1 MIFKNLLKIFGF
13 SKIIPTFEASKRAFL
28 MIPQFKTS
36 NLPKI
41 GITQGDINGIG
52 YEVILK
58 VLSDSRILESFI
70 PIIYGQSKVFSYYK
84 KNFGMEEMS
93 YSVIRDASQA
103 QPKRINIINHTDEEL
118 KVEPGF
124 FTPIAGK
131 ASFAAL
137 KLATNDLRNG
147 LIDAMVTAP
156 INKSNI
162 QSEQYKFNGQTDYI
176 KSFFPENEYITL
188 LVWENLRVGFV
199 TNHLPLKDVPHA
211 INKELIIKKLKL
223 INNSLVKD
231 FNIVAPKIAVLG
243 LNPHAGDNSIMG
255 SEEKE
260 IIQPAMEVAKSQGIM
275 AFGPFPADGFFG
287 SDAWRKYDGILSM
300 YHDQGLTPFR
310 VLAVD
315 GGASFTA
322 GLPIVRTSTT
332 HGTGYD
338 IANKNIADPD
348 AMRHAIYLAI
358 DILNNRR

>member
-1 MIFKNLLKIFGF
+1 M
-13 SKIIPTFEASKRAFL
+13 A
-28 MIPQFKTS
+28 PQNKVS
-36 NLPKI
+36 SLPKI
-41 GITQGDINGIG
+41 GLTQGDINGIG

-58 VLSDSRILESFI
+58 ILADSRIFDSFI

-93 YSVIRDASQA
+93 YAVIRDASQA
-103 QPKRINIINHTDEEL
+103 QPRRINIINHTDEEL

-124 FTPIAGK
+124 STPIAGK

-137 KLATNDLRNG
+137 KMATNDLRTG

-162 QSEQYKFNGQTDYI
+162 QSEQFKFKGQTDYI
-176 KSFFPENEYITL
+176 KSFFPDNEYITL
-188 LVWENLRVGFV
+188 LVSHQMRIGFV
-199 TNHLPLKDVPHA
+199 TNHIPLRDVPA
-211 INKELIIKKLKL
+211 VITKDLIIKKLKL
-223 INNSLVKD
+223 IDATLKKD

-243 LNPHAGDNSIMG
+243 LNPHAGDNNLMG
-255 SEEKE
+255 NEERD
-260 IIQPAMEVAKSQGIM
+260 IIKPAMEVAKEQGVM

-315 GGASFTA
+315 GGVSFTA
-322 GLPIVRTSTT
+322 GLPVVRTSTT

-348 AMRHAIYLAI
+348 AMRHAIFLAI
-358 DILNNRR
+358 DILNNRVRS

>member
-1 MIFKNLLKIFGF
+1 
-13 SKIIPTFEASKRAFL
+13 
-28 MIPQFKTS
+28 
-36 NLPKI
+36 
-41 GITQGDINGIG
+41 
-52 YEVILK
+52 
-58 VLSDSRILESFI
+58 
-70 PIIYGQSKVFSYYK
+70 
-84 KNFGMEEMS
+84 MEEMS
-93 YSVIRDASQA
+93 YAVIRDASQA

-124 FTPIAGK
+124 STPIAGK

-137 KLATNDLRNG
+137 KMATNDLRNG

-162 QSEQYKFNGQTDYI
+162 ISEQFKFKGQTDYI

-188 LVWENLRVGFV
+188 LVWDKLRIGFV
-199 TNHLPLKDVPHA
+199 TNHLPLKDVPTA

-223 INNSLVKD
+223 MNNSLVKD

-243 LNPHAGDNSIMG
+243 LNPHAGDNNIMG
-255 SEEKE
+255 TEERD
-260 IIQPAMEVAKSQGIM
+260 IIKPALEVAKSQGVL

-315 GGASFTA
+315 GGVSFTG
-322 GLPIVRTSTT
+322 GLPVVRTSTT

-358 DILNNRR
+358 DILNNRH

>member
-1 MIFKNLLKIFGF
+1 M
-13 SKIIPTFEASKRAFL
+13 T
-28 MIPQFKTS
+28 PQFKTF

-58 VLSDSRILESFI
+58 VLADTRILESFI
-70 PIIYGQSKVFSYYK
+70 PIVYGQSKVFSYYK
-84 KNFGMEEMS
+84 KNFGMEDMS
-93 YSVIRDASQA
+93 YTVIRDASQA

-124 FTPIAGK
+124 STPIAGK

-147 LIDAMVTAP
+147 TIDALVTAP
-156 INKSNI
+156 VNKANM
-162 QSEQYKFNGQTDYI
+162 QSEQFKFKGQTDYI
-176 KSFFPENEYITL
+176 KSFFPDNEYITL
-188 LVWENLRVGFV
+188 LVNHQMRIGFV
-199 TNHLPLKDVPHA
+199 TNHIPLKDVPGA
-211 INKELIIKKLKL
+211 INKELIIKKLML
-223 INNSLVKD
+223 INKSLIND
-231 FNIVAPKIAVLG
+231 FKIDAPKIAVLG
-243 LNPHAGDNSIMG
+243 LNPHASDGNIMG
-255 SEEKE
+255 TEERD
-260 IIQPAMEVAKSQGIM
+260 IIQPAIEVAKDQGVM

-310 VLAVD
+310 VLSVD
-315 GGASFTA
+315 GGVSFTG
-322 GLPIVRTSTT
+322 GLPVVRTSTT

-338 IANKNIADPD
+338 IANKNIADPE

>member
-1 MIFKNLLKIFGF
+1 M
-13 SKIIPTFEASKRAFL
+13 A
-28 MIPQFKTS
+28 PQNRTS
-36 NLPKI
+36 GLPRI
-41 GITQGDINGIG
+41 GLTQGDINGIG

-58 VLSDSRILESFI
+58 VLADSRIFESFI
-70 PIIYGQSKVFSYYK
+70 PIVYGQSKVFSYYK

-93 YSVIRDASQA
+93 YAVIRDASQA
-103 QPKRINIINHTDEEL
+103 QPRRINIVNHTDEEL

-124 FTPIAGK
+124 STAIAGR

-147 LIDAMVTAP
+147 NIDAMVTAP

-162 QSEQYKFNGQTDYI
+162 QSEQFKFKGQTDYI
-176 KSFFPENEYITL
+176 KSFFPDNEYITL
-188 LVWENLRVGFV
+188 LVSHNMRIGFV
-199 TNHLPLKDVPHA
+199 TNHIPLKDVPST
-211 INKELIIKKLKL
+211 ITKDLIIKKLKL
-223 INNSLVKD
+223 MNNSLVKD

-243 LNPHAGDNSIMG
+243 LNPHAGDGNIMG
-255 SEEKE
+255 VEERD
-260 IIQPAMEVAKSQGIM
+260 IIKPAMEVAKEQGVM

-315 GGASFTA
+315 GGVSFTA
-322 GLPIVRTSTT
+322 GLPVVRTSTT

-338 IANKNIADPD
+338 IANQNIADPD
-348 AMRHAIYLAI
+348 AFRHAIYLAI
-358 DILNNRR
+358 DILNNRVKS

>member
-1 MIFKNLLKIFGF
+1 M
-13 SKIIPTFEASKRAFL
+13 T
-28 MIPQFKTS
+28 PQFKTL

-58 VLSDSRILESFI
+58 VLADSRILDSFI
-70 PIIYGQSKVFSYYK
+70 PIVYGQSKVFSYYK

-93 YSVIRDASQA
+93 YTVIRDASQA

-118 KVEPGF
+118 KIEPGF
-124 FTPIAGK
+124 STPLAGK

-137 KLATNDLRNG
+137 KLAVNDLHNG

-156 INKSNI
+156 INKANI
-162 QSEQYKFNGQTDYI
+162 QSDQFKFKGQTDFI
-176 KSFFPENEYITL
+176 KSFYPDNEYITI
-188 LVWENLRVGFV
+188 LVWDKLRIGFV
-199 TNHLPLKDVPHA
+199 TNHIPLREVPSA
-211 INKELIIKKLKL
+211 INTGLIVKKLKL
-223 INNSLVKD
+223 MHNSLIKD
-231 FNIVAPKIAVLG
+231 FNIPVPKIAVLG
-243 LNPHAGDNSIMG
+243 LNPHDSDHGLIGNEDDD
-255 SEEKE
+255 
-260 IIQPAMEVAKSQGIM
+260 IIRPAMEQVKNSGIL

-287 SDAWRKYDGILSM
+287 SDAWLRYDGILSM
-300 YHDQGLTPFR
+300 YHDQGLIPFR

-315 GGASFTA
+315 GGVSFTA
-322 GLPIVRTSTT
+322 GLPVVRTSTT

-358 DILNNRR
+358 DILHNRS

>member
-1 MIFKNLLKIFGF
+1 MTPI
-13 SKIIPTFEASKRAFL
+13 
-28 MIPQFKTS
+28 FKTS
-36 NLPKI
+36 SLPRI
-41 GITQGDINGIG
+41 GLTQGDINGIG

-58 VLSDSRILESFI
+58 VLCDSRIFEAFT
-70 PIIYGQSKVFSYYK
+70 PIVYGQSKVFSYYK

-93 YSVIRDASQA
+93 YTVIRDASQA

-124 FTPIAGK
+124 STPVAGK

-137 KLATNDLRNG
+137 KLATNDLRTG
-147 LIDAMVTAP
+147 LIDALVTAP

-162 QSEQYKFNGQTDYI
+162 ISEQFQFKGQTDYI

-188 LVWENLRVGFV
+188 LVNHQMRIGFV
-199 TNHLPLKDVPHA
+199 TNHIPLREVPQA

-223 INNSLVKD
+223 MHNSLIND

-243 LNPHAGDNSIMG
+243 LNPHAGDNNIMG
-255 SEEKE
+255 SEEQE
-260 IIQPAMEVAKSQGIM
+260 IIKPAIEVVKEQGVL

-287 SDAWRKYDGILSM
+287 SDAWLKYDGILSM

-310 VLAVD
+310 VLAFD
-315 GGASFTA
+315 GGVSFTA
-322 GLPIVRTSTT
+322 GLPVVRTSTT

-338 IANKNIADPD
+338 IANKNVADPE

-358 DILNNRR
+358 DILNNRVKS

>member
-1 MIFKNLLKIFGF
+1 MTPPI
-13 SKIIPTFEASKRAFL
+13 
-28 MIPQFKTS
+28 KTS
-36 NLPKI
+36 NLPRI
-41 GITQGDINGIG
+41 GLTQGDINGIG

-58 VLSDSRILESFI
+58 VLADSRIFEAFT
-70 PIIYGQSKVFSYYK
+70 PIVYGQSKVFSYYK

-93 YSVIRDASQA
+93 YAVIRDASQA
-103 QPKRINIINHTDEEL
+103 QPRRINIINHTDEEL

-124 FTPIAGK
+124 STPIAGK

-162 QSEQYKFNGQTDYI
+162 ISEQFQFKGQTDYI

-188 LVWENLRVGFV
+188 LVNHQMRIGFV
-199 TNHLPLKDVPHA
+199 TNHIPLRDVPPT
-211 INKELIIKKLKL
+211 ITKELIIKKIKL
-223 INNSLVKD
+223 MHEALVKD
-231 FNIVAPKIAVLG
+231 FNIMAPKIAVLG
-243 LNPHAGDNSIMG
+243 LNPHAGDNNIMG
-255 SEEKE
+255 SEERD
-260 IIQPAMEVAKSQGIM
+260 IIKPAMEVAKDQDIM

-310 VLAVD
+310 VLAID
-315 GGASFTA
+315 GGVSYTA
-322 GLPIVRTSTT
+322 GLPVVRTSTT

-338 IANKNIADPD
+338 IANKNVADPE

-358 DILNNRR
+358 DILNNRVKS

>member
-1 MIFKNLLKIFGF
+1 MTPI
-13 SKIIPTFEASKRAFL
+13 
-28 MIPQFKTS
+28 FKTS
-36 NLPKI
+36 SLPRI

-58 VLSDSRILESFI
+58 VLCDSRIFEAFT
-70 PIIYGQSKVFSYYK
+70 PIVYGQSKVFSYYK

-93 YSVIRDASQA
+93 YTVIRDASQA

-124 FTPIAGK
+124 STPVAGK

-137 KLATNDLRNG
+137 KLATNDLRTG
-147 LIDAMVTAP
+147 LIDALVTAP

-162 QSEQYKFNGQTDYI
+162 ISEQFQFKGQTDYI

-188 LVWENLRVGFV
+188 LVNHQMRIGFV
-199 TNHLPLKDVPHA
+199 TNHIPLREVPQA

-223 INNSLVKD
+223 MHNSLIND

-243 LNPHAGDNSIMG
+243 LNPHAGDNNIMG
-255 SEEKE
+255 SEEQE
-260 IIQPAMEVAKSQGIM
+260 IIKPAIEVVKEQGVL

-287 SDAWRKYDGILSM
+287 SDAWLKYDGILSM

-310 VLAVD
+310 VLAFD
-315 GGASFTA
+315 GGVSFTA
-322 GLPIVRTSTT
+322 GLPVVRTSTT

-338 IANKNIADPD
+338 IANKNIADPE
-348 AMRHAIYLAI
+348 ALRHAIYLAI
-358 DILNNRR
+358 DILNNRS

>member
-1 MIFKNLLKIFGF
+1 MTPI
-13 SKIIPTFEASKRAFL
+13 
-28 MIPQFKTS
+28 FKTS
-36 NLPKI
+36 SLPRI

-58 VLSDSRILESFI
+58 VLCDSRIFEAFT
-70 PIIYGQSKVFSYYK
+70 PIVYGQSKVFSYYK

-93 YSVIRDASQA
+93 YTVIRDASQA

-124 FTPIAGK
+124 STPVAGK

-137 KLATNDLRNG
+137 KLATNDLRTG
-147 LIDAMVTAP
+147 LIDALVTAP

-162 QSEQYKFNGQTDYI
+162 ISEQFQFKGQTDYI
-176 KSFFPENEYITL
+176 KSFFLENEYITL
-188 LVWENLRVGFV
+188 LVNHQMRIGFV
-199 TNHLPLKDVPHA
+199 TNHIPLREVPQA

-223 INNSLVKD
+223 MHNSLIND

-243 LNPHAGDNSIMG
+243 LNPHAGDNNIMG
-255 SEEKE
+255 SEEQE
-260 IIQPAMEVAKSQGIM
+260 IIKPAIEVVKEQGVL

-287 SDAWRKYDGILSM
+287 SDAWLKYDGILSM

-310 VLAVD
+310 VLAFD
-315 GGASFTA
+315 GGVSFTA
-322 GLPIVRTSTT
+322 GLPVVRTSTT

-338 IANKNIADPD
+338 IANKNIADPE
-348 AMRHAIYLAI
+348 ALRHAIYLAI
-358 DILNNRR
+358 DILNNRS

>member
-1 MIFKNLLKIFGF
+1 MTPI
-13 SKIIPTFEASKRAFL
+13 
-28 MIPQFKTS
+28 FKTS
-36 NLPKI
+36 SLPRI

-58 VLSDSRILESFI
+58 VLCDSRIFEAFT
-70 PIIYGQSKVFSYYK
+70 PIVYGQSKVFSYYK

-93 YSVIRDASQA
+93 YTVIRDASQA

-124 FTPIAGK
+124 STPVAGK

-137 KLATNDLRNG
+137 KLATNDLRTG
-147 LIDAMVTAP
+147 LIDALVTAP

-162 QSEQYKFNGQTDYI
+162 ISEQFQFKGQTDYI

-188 LVWENLRVGFV
+188 LVNHQMRIGFV
-199 TNHLPLKDVPHA
+199 TNHIPLREVPQA

-223 INNSLVKD
+223 MHNSLIND

-243 LNPHAGDNSIMG
+243 LNPHAGDNNIMG
-255 SEEKE
+255 SEEQE
-260 IIQPAMEVAKSQGIM
+260 IIKPAIEVVKEQGVL

-287 SDAWRKYDGILSM
+287 SDAWLKYDGILSM

-315 GGASFTA
+315 GGVSFTA
-322 GLPIVRTSTT
+322 GLPVVRTSTT

-338 IANKNIADPD
+338 IANKNIADPE
-348 AMRHAIYLAI
+348 ALRHAIYLAI

>member
-1 MIFKNLLKIFGF
+1 MTPPI
-13 SKIIPTFEASKRAFL
+13 
-28 MIPQFKTS
+28 KTS
-36 NLPKI
+36 NLPRI
-41 GITQGDINGIG
+41 GLTQGDINGIG

-58 VLSDSRILESFI
+58 VLADSRIFEAFT
-70 PIIYGQSKVFSYYK
+70 PIVYGQSKVFSYYK

-93 YSVIRDASQA
+93 YAVIRDASQA
-103 QPKRINIINHTDEEL
+103 QPRRINIINHTDEEL

-124 FTPIAGK
+124 STQIAGK

-147 LIDAMVTAP
+147 LIDALVTAP

-162 QSEQYKFNGQTDYI
+162 ISEQFKFKGQTDYI

-188 LVWENLRVGFV
+188 LVNHQMRIGFV
-199 TNHLPLKDVPHA
+199 TNHIPLRDVPA
-211 INKELIIKKLKL
+211 TITKDLIIKKLKL
-223 INNSLVKD
+223 INASLIKD

-243 LNPHAGDNSIMG
+243 LNPHAGDNNIMG
-255 SEEKE
+255 SEEQE
-260 IIQPAMEVAKSQGIM
+260 IIKPAMEVIKNQGIM

-315 GGASFTA
+315 GGVSFTA
-322 GLPIVRTSTT
+322 GLPVVRTSTT

-338 IANKNIADPD
+338 IANKNVADPE

-358 DILNNRR
+358 DILNNRNRQD

>member
-1 MIFKNLLKIFGF
+1 MTPI
-13 SKIIPTFEASKRAFL
+13 
-28 MIPQFKTS
+28 FKTS
-36 NLPKI
+36 SLPRI

-58 VLSDSRILESFI
+58 VLCDSRIFEAFT
-70 PIIYGQSKVFSYYK
+70 PIVYGQSKVFSYYK

-93 YSVIRDASQA
+93 YTVIRDASQA

-124 FTPIAGK
+124 STPVAGK

-137 KLATNDLRNG
+137 KLATNDLRTG
-147 LIDAMVTAP
+147 LIDALVTAP

-162 QSEQYKFNGQTDYI
+162 ISEQFQFKGQTDYI
-176 KSFFPENEYITL
+176 KSFFPDNEYITL
-188 LVWENLRVGFV
+188 LVNHQMRIGFV
-199 TNHLPLKDVPHA
+199 TNHIPLREVPQA

-223 INNSLVKD
+223 MHNSLIND

-243 LNPHAGDNSIMG
+243 LNPHAGDNNIMG
-255 SEEKE
+255 SEEQE
-260 IIQPAMEVAKSQGIM
+260 IIKPAIEVVKEQGVL

-287 SDAWRKYDGILSM
+287 SDAWLKYDGILSM

-315 GGASFTA
+315 GGVSFTA
-322 GLPIVRTSTT
+322 GLPVVRTSTT

-338 IANKNIADPD
+338 IANKNIADPE
-348 AMRHAIYLAI
+348 ALRHAIYLAI
-358 DILNNRR
+358 DILNNRS

>member
-1 MIFKNLLKIFGF
+1 M
-13 SKIIPTFEASKRAFL
+13 T
-28 MIPQFKTS
+28 PQFKTL

-41 GITQGDINGIG
+41 GITHGDINGIG

-58 VLSDSRILESFI
+58 VLSDTRIFDAFI
-70 PIIYGQSKVFSYYK
+70 PIVYGQSKVFSYYK

-93 YSVIRDASQA
+93 YTVIRDASQA
-103 QPKRINIINHTDEEL
+103 LPKRINIINHTDEEL

-124 FTPIAGK
+124 STPTAGK

-147 LIDAMVTAP
+147 LIDALVTAP
-156 INKSNI
+156 VNKANM
-162 QSEQYKFNGQTDYI
+162 QSEQFKFKGQTDFI
-176 KSFFPENEYITL
+176 KSFFPDNEYITL
-188 LVWENLRVGFV
+188 LVNHQMRIGFV
-199 TNHLPLKDVPHA
+199 TNHIPLKDVPGA
-211 INKELIIKKLKL
+211 ITKDLIIKKITL
-223 INNSLVKD
+223 INKSLISD
-231 FNIVAPKIAVLG
+231 FRIEAPKIAVLG
-243 LNPHAGDNSIMG
+243 LNPHASDGNIMG
-255 SEEKE
+255 TEERD
-260 IIQPAMEVAKSQGIM
+260 IIQPAIEVAKNQGIM

-315 GGASFTA
+315 GGVSYTA
-322 GLPIVRTSTT
+322 GLPVVRTSTT

-338 IANKNIADPD
+338 IANKNIADPE

-358 DILNNRR
+358 DILHNRS

>member
-1 MIFKNLLKIFGF
+1 MTPI
-13 SKIIPTFEASKRAFL
+13 
-28 MIPQFKTS
+28 FKTS
-36 NLPKI
+36 SLPRI

-58 VLSDSRILESFI
+58 VLCDSRIFEAFT
-70 PIIYGQSKVFSYYK
+70 PIVYGQSKVFSYYK

-93 YSVIRDASQA
+93 YTVIRDASQA

-124 FTPIAGK
+124 STPVAGK

-137 KLATNDLRNG
+137 KLATNDLRTG
-147 LIDAMVTAP
+147 LIDALVTAP

-162 QSEQYKFNGQTDYI
+162 ISEQFQFKGQTDYI

-188 LVWENLRVGFV
+188 LVNHQMRIGFV
-199 TNHLPLKDVPHA
+199 TNHIPLREVPQA

-223 INNSLVKD
+223 MHNSLIND

-243 LNPHAGDNSIMG
+243 LNPHAGDNNIMG
-255 SEEKE
+255 SEEQE
-260 IIQPAMEVAKSQGIM
+260 IIKPAIEVVKEQGVL

-310 VLAVD
+310 VLAFD
-315 GGASFTA
+315 GGVSFTA
-322 GLPIVRTSTT
+322 GLPVVRTSTT

-338 IANKNIADPD
+338 IANKNIADPE
-348 AMRHAIYLAI
+348 ALRHAIYLAI
-358 DILNNRR
+358 DILNNRS

>member
-1 MIFKNLLKIFGF
+1 M
-13 SKIIPTFEASKRAFL
+13 T
-28 MIPQFKTS
+28 PQFKTL

-58 VLSDSRILESFI
+58 VLADTRILESFI
-70 PIIYGQSKVFSYYK
+70 PIVYGQSKVFSYYK

-93 YSVIRDASQA
+93 YTVIRDASQA
-103 QPKRINIINHTDEEL
+103 QPRRINIINHTDEEL

-124 FTPIAGK
+124 STAIAGK

-156 INKSNI
+156 VNKANM
-162 QSEQYKFNGQTDYI
+162 QSEQFKFKGQTDYI
-176 KSFFPENEYITL
+176 KSFFPDNEYITL
-188 LVWENLRVGFV
+188 LVNHQMRIGFV
-199 TNHLPLKDVPHA
+199 TNHIPLKDVPGA
-211 INKELIIKKLKL
+211 INKELIIKKLLL
-223 INNSLVKD
+223 INKSLIND
-231 FNIVAPKIAVLG
+231 FKIVAPKIAVLG
-243 LNPHAGDNSIMG
+243 LNPHASDGNIMG
-255 SEEKE
+255 TEEKD
-260 IIQPAMEVAKSQGIM
+260 IIQPAIEVAKEQGVM

-310 VLAVD
+310 VLSVD
-315 GGASFTA
+315 GGVSFTG
-322 GLPIVRTSTT
+322 GLPVVRTSTT

-338 IANKNIADPD
+338 IANKNIANPE

-358 DILNNRR
+358 DILNNRRGE

>member
-1 MIFKNLLKIFGF
+1 MHNFDL
-13 SKIIPTFEASKRAFL
+13 SKRAPL
-28 MIPQFKTS
+28 MTPQFKTS

-58 VLSDSRILESFI
+58 VLCDSRIFEAFT
-70 PIIYGQSKVFSYYK
+70 PIVYGQSKVFSYYK

-93 YSVIRDASQA
+93 YTVIRDASQA

-124 FTPIAGK
+124 STPIAGK

-137 KLATNDLRNG
+137 KLAVNDLRNG
-147 LIDAMVTAP
+147 TIDALVTAP
-156 INKSNI
+156 VNKANM
-162 QSEQYKFNGQTDYI
+162 QSEQFKFKGQTDYI
-176 KSFFPENEYITL
+176 KSFFPDNEYITL
-188 LVWENLRVGFV
+188 LVNHQMRIGFV
-199 TNHLPLKDVPHA
+199 TNHIPLKDVPGA
-211 INKELIIKKLKL
+211 INKELIIKKLML
-223 INNSLVKD
+223 INKSLIND
-231 FNIVAPKIAVLG
+231 FKIDAPKIAVLG
-243 LNPHAGDNSIMG
+243 LNPHASDGNIMG
-255 SEEKE
+255 TEERD
-260 IIQPAMEVAKSQGIM
+260 IIQPAIEVAKDQGVM

-310 VLAVD
+310 VLSVD
-315 GGASFTA
+315 GGVSFTG
-322 GLPIVRTSTT
+322 GLPVVRTSTT

-338 IANKNIADPD
+338 IANKNIADPE

-358 DILNNRR
+358 DILNNRRGE

>member
-1 MIFKNLLKIFGF
+1 M
-13 SKIIPTFEASKRAFL
+13 T
-28 MIPQFKTS
+28 PQFKTL

-58 VLSDSRILESFI
+58 VLSDTRILDAFI
-70 PIIYGQSKVFSYYK
+70 PIVYGQSKVFSYYK

-93 YSVIRDASQA
+93 YTVIRDASQA

-124 FTPIAGK
+124 STTIAGK

-147 LIDAMVTAP
+147 LIDALVTAP
-156 INKSNI
+156 VNKANM
-162 QSEQYKFNGQTDYI
+162 QSEQFKFKGQTDYI
-176 KSFFPENEYITL
+176 KSFFPDNEYITL
-188 LVWENLRVGFV
+188 LVNHQMRIGFV
-199 TNHLPLKDVPHA
+199 TNHIPLKDVPSA
-211 INKELIIKKLKL
+211 INKDLITKKLML
-223 INNSLVKD
+223 INKALIND
-231 FNIVAPKIAVLG
+231 CRIEAPKIAVLG
-243 LNPHAGDNSIMG
+243 LNPHAGDGNIMG
-255 SEEKE
+255 TEERD
-260 IIQPAMEVAKSQGIM
+260 IIQPAIEVAKEQGVM

-300 YHDQGLTPFR
+300 YHDQGLIPFR

-315 GGASFTA
+315 GGVSYTA
-322 GLPIVRTSTT
+322 GLPVVRTSTT

-338 IANKNIADPD
+338 IANKNIADPE

-358 DILNNRR
+358 DILHNRS

>member
-1 MIFKNLLKIFGF
+1 M
-13 SKIIPTFEASKRAFL
+13 A
-28 MIPQFKTS
+28 PQVKTS
-36 NLPKI
+36 NLPRI

-58 VLSDSRILESFI
+58 VLSDTRILDSFI
-70 PIIYGQSKVFSYYK
+70 PIVYGQSKVFSYYK

-93 YSVIRDASQA
+93 YTVIRDASQA

-124 FTPIAGK
+124 STPVAGK

-162 QSEQYKFNGQTDYI
+162 QSDQYKFNGQTDFI
-176 KSFFPENEYITL
+176 KSYFPESEYITL
-188 LVWENLRVGFV
+188 LVWDKLRIGFV
-199 TNHLPLKDVPHA
+199 TNHIPLKEVPRL
-211 INKELIIKKLKL
+211 ITKELIIKKLNLIHKSL
-223 INNSLVKD
+223 IND

-243 LNPHAGDNSIMG
+243 LNPHAGDNNIMG

-260 IIQPAMEVAKSQGIM
+260 IIQPAMEVAKSQGVM

-315 GGASFTA
+315 GGVSFTA
-322 GLPIVRTSTT
+322 GLPVVRTSTT

-338 IANKNIADPD
+338 IANKNIADPE

-358 DILNNRR
+358 DILNNRS

>member
-1 MIFKNLLKIFGF
+1 MVAQN
-13 SKIIPTFEASKRAFL
+13 
-28 MIPQFKTS
+28 KTT

-41 GITQGDINGIG
+41 GLTQGDINGIG

-58 VLSDSRILESFI
+58 VLSDSRIFDAFT
-70 PIIYGQSKVFSYYK
+70 PIVYGQSKVFSYYK

-93 YSVIRDASQA
+93 YAVIRDASQA

-118 KVEPGF
+118 KLEPGF
-124 FTPIAGK
+124 STPVAGK

-137 KLATNDLRNG
+137 KMATNDLRNG

-162 QSEQYKFNGQTDYI
+162 ISEQFKFKGQTDYI

-188 LVWENLRVGFV
+188 LVNHQMRVGFV
-199 TNHLPLKDVPHA
+199 TNHLPLKEVPGA
-211 INKELIIKKLKL
+211 ITKDLIIKKLKL
-223 INNSLVKD
+223 MNASLVKD

-243 LNPHAGDNSIMG
+243 LNPHAGDNNIMG
-255 SEEKE
+255 SEERD
-260 IIQPAMEVAKSQGIM
+260 IIKPAMEVAKEQGIM

-315 GGASFTA
+315 GGVSFTA
-322 GLPIVRTSTT
+322 GLPVVRTSTT

-358 DILNNRR
+358 DILNNRRGE

>member
-1 MIFKNLLKIFGF
+1 MTPLFK
-13 SKIIPTFEASKRAFL
+13 A
-28 MIPQFKTS
+28 S

-41 GITQGDINGIG
+41 GLTQGDINGIG

-58 VLSDSRILESFI
+58 VLADSRIFDSFI
-70 PIIYGQSKVFSYYK
+70 PIVYGQSKVFSYYK
-84 KNFGMEEMS
+84 KNFGMEDMS
-93 YSVIRDASQA
+93 YAVIRDASQA
-103 QPKRINIINHTDEEL
+103 QARRINIINHTDEEL
-118 KVEPGF
+118 KLEPGF
-124 FTPIAGK
+124 STATAGK

-137 KLATNDLRNG
+137 KMATNDLRNG
-147 LIDAMVTAP
+147 IIDAMVTAP

-162 QSEQYKFNGQTDYI
+162 QSEQFKFKGQTDYI
-176 KSFFPENEYITL
+176 KSFFPDNEYITI
-188 LVWENLRVGFV
+188 LVNHQMRIGFV
-199 TNHLPLKDVPHA
+199 TNHIPLKDVPA
-211 INKELIIKKLKL
+211 YINKDLIIKKLKL
-223 INNSLVKD
+223 INNTLIKD

-243 LNPHAGDNSIMG
+243 LNPHASDNNIMG
-255 SEEKE
+255 SEERD
-260 IIQPAMEVAKSQGIM
+260 IIQPAMEIAKSQGVM

-315 GGASFTA
+315 GGVSFTA
-322 GLPIVRTSTT
+322 GLPVVRTSTI

-358 DILNNRR
+358 DILNNRVKS

>member
-1 MIFKNLLKIFGF
+1 M
-13 SKIIPTFEASKRAFL
+13 T
-28 MIPQFKTS
+28 PQFKTL
-36 NLPKI
+36 NMPKI

-58 VLSDSRILESFI
+58 VLADTRILESFI
-70 PIIYGQSKVFSYYK
+70 PIVYGQSKVFSYYK

-93 YSVIRDASQA
+93 YTVIRDASQA

-124 FTPIAGK
+124 STAIAGK

-147 LIDAMVTAP
+147 LIDALVTAP
-156 INKSNI
+156 VNKANM
-162 QSEQYKFNGQTDYI
+162 QSEQFKFKGQTDYI
-176 KSFFPENEYITL
+176 KSFFPDNEYITL
-188 LVWENLRVGFV
+188 LVNHQMRIGFV
-199 TNHLPLKDVPHA
+199 TNHIPLKDVPSA
-211 INKELIIKKLKL
+211 INKELIIKKLML
-223 INNSLVKD
+223 INKSLIND
-231 FNIVAPKIAVLG
+231 FKIDAPKIAVLG
-243 LNPHAGDNSIMG
+243 LNPHASDGNIMG
-255 SEEKE
+255 TEERD
-260 IIQPAMEVAKSQGIM
+260 IIQPAIEVAKDQGVM

-310 VLAVD
+310 VLSVD
-315 GGASFTA
+315 GGVSFTG
-322 GLPIVRTSTT
+322 GLPVVRTSTT

-338 IANKNIADPD
+338 IANKNIADPE

-358 DILNNRR
+358 DILNNRRGE

>member
-1 MIFKNLLKIFGF
+1 M
-13 SKIIPTFEASKRAFL
+13 T
-28 MIPQFKTS
+28 PQVKTS
-36 NLPKI
+36 NLPRI

-58 VLSDSRILESFI
+58 VLSDTRILDSFI
-70 PIIYGQSKVFSYYK
+70 PIVYGQSKVFSYYK

-93 YSVIRDASQA
+93 YTVIRDASQA

-124 FTPIAGK
+124 STPVAGK

-137 KLATNDLRNG
+137 KIATNDLRNG

-162 QSEQYKFNGQTDYI
+162 QSDQYKFNGQTDFI
-176 KSFFPENEYITL
+176 KSYFPESEYITL
-188 LVWENLRVGFV
+188 LVWDKLRIGFV
-199 TNHLPLKDVPHA
+199 TNHIPLKEVPRL
-211 INKELIIKKLKL
+211 ITKELIIKKLNLIHKSL
-223 INNSLVKD
+223 IND

-243 LNPHAGDNSIMG
+243 LNPHAGDNNIMG

-260 IIQPAMEVAKSQGIM
+260 IIQPAMEVAKSQGVM

-315 GGASFTA
+315 GGVSFTA
-322 GLPIVRTSTT
+322 GLPVVRTSTT

-338 IANKNIADPD
+338 IANKNIADPE

-358 DILNNRR
+358 DILNNRRGE

>member
-1 MIFKNLLKIFGF
+1 M
-13 SKIIPTFEASKRAFL
+13 T
-28 MIPQFKTS
+28 PQFKTL

-58 VLSDSRILESFI
+58 VLSDTRILDAFI
-70 PIIYGQSKVFSYYK
+70 PIVYGQSKVFSYYK

-93 YSVIRDASQA
+93 YTVIRDASQA

-124 FTPIAGK
+124 STTIAGK

-147 LIDAMVTAP
+147 LIDALVTAP
-156 INKSNI
+156 VNKANM
-162 QSEQYKFNGQTDYI
+162 QSEQFKFKGQTDYI
-176 KSFFPENEYITL
+176 KSFFPDNEYITL
-188 LVWENLRVGFV
+188 LVNHQMRIGFV
-199 TNHLPLKDVPHA
+199 TNHIPLKDVPSA
-211 INKELIIKKLKL
+211 INKDLITKKLML
-223 INNSLVKD
+223 INKALIND
-231 FNIVAPKIAVLG
+231 CRIEAPKIAVLG
-243 LNPHAGDNSIMG
+243 LNPHAGDGNIMG
-255 SEEKE
+255 TEERD
-260 IIQPAMEVAKSQGIM
+260 IIQPAIEVAKEQGVM

-300 YHDQGLTPFR
+300 YHDQGLIPFR

-315 GGASFTA
+315 GGVSYTA
-322 GLPIVRTSTT
+322 GLPVVRTSTT

-338 IANKNIADPD
+338 IANKNIADPE

-358 DILNNRR
+358 DILHNRCSS